1 MNIRRFFG
9 IGIFILAI
17 ASIIGALPAVAQ
29 TPNITAQPLPGM
41 MGQQMPTTV
50 TADVCKNLP
59 ASQRA
64 VCEAEIQRSGGRLT
78 PEALQAIKER
88 PAVTGT
94 TPDEA
99 ARVRQLTEQKERQKI
114 TVEEYKEK
122 TIFDRARNIGKYQD
136 VSTDLK
142 RFGADFFSEAEVSVT
157 VDRKDVP
164 VPMSYVIGPGD
175 EIKLL
180 LWGRVNAQYDLI
192 VDRDGKI
199 TIPQIGPLH
208 VSGLT
213 FEQMSKLVIKQA
225 EQIVGAN
232 IDISMGSP
240 KMIPI
245 FVIGDVKRPGSY
257 TVGSFSTI
265 TDALLTAGGPTEIG
279 SMRNVQLKRKG
290 RLVTTFDL
298 YDLLLKGDKSH
309 DVALLA
315 GDVIFVPITGPV
327 AGIAGN
333 VRRPAL
339 YELKH
344 RYDLEYLLELAG
356 GITPS
361 AYTQQIQIERIVRNQ
376 RHIVMDIDDKKMAK
390 AAEIAL
396 HDADLVKIFPIMD
409 INVNVVYLNGN
420 VKRPGKYEMKPGMR
434 VGDLLKNS
442 DDLLSETYL
451 EYALI
456 KRLEPPDMKTVLV
469 PLNLENLLLKK
480 DERANVE
487 LKPRDSIY
495 VFHQGLFKD
504 SPFVRIEG
512 EIRGD
517 CATDKEAETTG
528 EMTRESLAGMRAM
541 TSEPGGGM
549 RTGMTV
555 DTRTAAGGTAAAGA
569 GSEES
574 RYSQYLLS
582 QSRAEKPRYSQY
594 RLSQSLKAIEE
605 DLKKQGL
612 TDLAKQV
619 WTIESE
625 VADNLKIP
633 PEDFRNLRTQLVK
646 VGRPDLANQLLEIER
661 KVKKGGALADVTAE
675 LVLIENILKRMN
687 MYDQAATVR
696 SIHDEIKNFGRV
708 PTENMRVLR
717 ADLIRTNQADLA
729 NRLLE
734 IENRTKL
741 SCNIPFVENMRVK
754 DVILISGGL
763 TSNSYLDRAEII
775 RTNNKRQ
782 YQTLFFDLG
791 KAMAGDPQHNLPLQ
805 NEDQIVVHSIWEQVY
820 KKHVA
825 IDGDVARP
833 GTYQYTEGMT
843 VRDLVFKG
851 GNLLESAY
859 LGEAEIS
866 SIVVVAGKSSA
877 TGRRVINLGRALA
890 GDPQQNVVLMPN
902 DRLLVK
908 RIPNWGSL
916 QYVKLSG
923 EFKFPGK
930 YSFHKGEKLSSVIE
944 RAGGYTDNAYLRGA
958 VFKRETVR
966 ELQQKSLDE
975 MARRM
980 ERELLSE
987 SSARVATSISA
998 EEMAAKKQEAE
1009 LKLKLIE
1016 YMKSLQATGRMTI
1029 ALSHVRMLKGGA
1041 FDIEL
1046 ESGDN
1051 LFLPQKTSVVNV
1063 VGAVM
1068 SEGSHIYNDS
1078 LDYKDYVAL
1087 AGGYARYADE
1097 ANVFVIKVDG
1107 SARKLSSGFA
1117 TWNDKRDR
1125 WEMTAYGKE
1134 IKQIEPGDVIVVPER
1149 IAQIAWLR
1157 EIKDITQ
1164 VLMNTAV
1171 TAATIIKLW

>member
-1 MNIRRFFG
+1 MKKLSCA
-9 IGIFILAI
+9 GIFSLLI
-17 ASIIGALPAVAQ
+17 ALVFLTAPSPSPAQ
-29 TPNITAQPLPGM
+29 TPQITAQPLPGL
-41 MGQQMPTTV
+41 MGQPLPTTV

-59 ASQRA
+59 LHQRA
-64 VCEAEIQRSGGRLT
+64 ACEAEIQRSGGRLT

-88 PAVTGT
+88 PAVKGT
-94 TPDEA
+94 SPDEA
-99 ARVRQLTEQKERQKI
+99 ARGRQITEQKELQKV

-122 TIFDRARNIGKYQD
+122 SLFDRSRNIGKYQD
-136 VSTDLK
+136 ISTDLK

-180 LWGRVNAQYDLI
+180 LWGRVNAQYNLT

-199 TIPQIGPLH
+199 NIPQIGPLH

-213 FEQMSKLVIKQA
+213 FEQMSKQVIKQA

-245 FVIGDVKRPGSY
+245 FVIGDIKRPGSY

-265 TDALLTAGGPTEIG
+265 TDALLIAGGPTEIG

-290 RLVTTFDL
+290 HLVSTFDL
-298 YDLLLKGDKSH
+298 YDLLLKGDKTH

-344 RYDLEYLLELAG
+344 RYDLEYLIELAG

-361 AYTQQIQIERIVRNQ
+361 AYTQQIQIERIVKNQ
-376 RHIVMDIDDKKMAK
+376 RHTVMDINDKQMAK
-390 AAEIAL
+390 AAEITL
-396 HDADLVKIFPIMD
+396 LDADLVKIFPIMD

-434 VGDLLKNS
+434 LGDLIKS
-442 DDLLSETYL
+442 PDDLLSETYF

-469 PLNLENLLLKK
+469 PLNLGSLLLKK
-480 DERANVE
+480 ETSANIE
-487 LKPRDSIY
+487 LKPQDSIY

-517 CATDKEAETTG
+517 CAAGAGTDTTG
-528 EMTRESLAGMRAM
+528 ELTREPLTGTR
-541 TSEPGGGM
+541 P
-549 RTGMTV
+549 GMTV
-555 DTRTAAGGTAAAGA
+555 DNGAATVYTTTAGT
-569 GSEES
+569 E
-574 RYSQYLLS
+574 RPRDS
-582 QSRAEKPRYSQY
+582 QSMTSQGLVERPRYSQY
-594 RLSQSLKAIEE
+594 RLSQILKVIEG

-612 TDLAKQV
+612 IDLAYQV
-619 WTIESE
+619 RTIDNE
-625 VADNLKIP
+625 VANNQRIP

-646 VGRPDLANQLLEIER
+646 VGRPDLANQVLEIEQ

-675 LVLIENILKRMN
+675 LVLIEDTLKRMS

-696 SIHDEIKNFGRV
+696 TIHEEIKNFARV
-708 PTENMRVLR
+708 PTENLR
-717 ADLIRTNQADLA
+717 ILRTDLIRANQLYLA

-741 SCNIPFVENMRVK
+741 SCSIPFVNNMRVK
-754 DVILISGGL
+754 DVILIAGGL

-775 RTNNKRQ
+775 RTNNRREYK
-782 YQTLFFDLG
+782 TIFFDLG
-791 KAMAGDPQHNLPLQ
+791 KAMAGDPQENLPLQ
-805 NEDQIVVHSIWEQVY
+805 NEDQIVIHSIWEQVY
-820 KKHVA
+820 KKNVA

-866 SIVVVAGKSSA
+866 SVVVVAGKSS
-877 TGRRVINLGRALA
+877 TTDRRVINLGQALA
-890 GDPQQNVVLMPN
+890 GDPKQNVPLRPN
-902 DRLLVK
+902 DRLFVK
-908 RIPNWGSL
+908 RIPNWGS
-916 QYVKLSG
+916 QKFIYLSG

-930 YSFHKGEKLSSVIE
+930 YAFSKGEKLSSVIE

-987 SSARVATSISA
+987 SSARVATSITA
-998 EEMAAKKQEAE
+998 EEVAAKKQESE
-1009 LKLKLIE
+1009 LKMKLID
-1016 YMKSLQATGRMTI
+1016 YMKSLKATGRMTI
-1029 ALSHVRMLKGGA
+1029 ALSHIRMLKGSP

-1046 ESGDN
+1046 EEGDSLN
-1051 LFLPQKTSVVNV
+1051 LPQKTSVVNV

-1078 LDYKDYVAL
+1078 LNYKDYIAL

-1107 SARKLSSGFA
+1107 SARKLSQGFA
-1117 TWNDKRDR
+1117 VWNDKQER
-1125 WEMTAYGKE
+1125 WELAAYGQE
-1134 IKQIEPGDVIVVPER
+1134 IKQIEPGDVVVVPER
-1149 IAQIAWLR
+1149 IASIAWLR
-1157 EIKDITQ
+1157 EIRDITQ
-1164 VLMNTAV
+1164 ILMNTAV

>member
-1 MNIRRFFG
+1 M
-9 IGIFILAI
+9 AI
-17 ASIIGALPAVAQ
+17 ISMIAILPAVAQ

-50 TADVCKNLP
+50 TADVCKSLP
-59 ASQRA
+59 LNQRA
-64 VCEAEIQRSGGRLT
+64 ACEAEIQRSGGRLT

-88 PAVTGT
+88 SAVKGAAS
-94 TPDEA
+94 DED
-99 ARVRQLTEQKERQKI
+99 ARGRWPGEQKERPKV
-114 TVEEYKEK
+114 TVEEQKKK
-122 TIFDRARNIGKYQD
+122 TIFDRSRNIGKYQD
-136 VSTDLK
+136 LSTDLK

-192 VDRDGKI
+192 VDRDGKV

-213 FEQMSKLVIKQA
+213 FEQMSKQLIKQA

-390 AAEIAL
+390 AAEITL

-434 VGDLLKNS
+434 LGDLLKS
-442 DDLLSETYL
+442 PDDLLSETYL

-495 VFHQGLFKD
+495 IFHQGLFKD

-517 CATDKEAETTG
+517 CATD
-528 EMTRESLAGMRAM
+528 
-541 TSEPGGGM
+541 
-549 RTGMTV
+549 
-555 DTRTAAGGTAAAGA
+555 
-569 GSEES
+569 
-574 RYSQYLLS
+574 
-582 QSRAEKPRYSQY
+582 AEKPRYSQY

-646 VGRPDLANQLLEIER
+646 VGRPDLANQLLEIEQ

-675 LVLIENILKRMN
+675 LVLIENILKRMS

-754 DVILISGGL
+754 DVLLISGGL

-820 KKHVA
+820 KKNVA

-859 LGEAEIS
+859 LGEAEVS

-987 SSARVATSISA
+987 SSSRVATSISA
-998 EEMAAKKQEAE
+998 EEVAAKKQESE

-1029 ALSHVRMLKGGA
+1029 ALTHIRMLKGSP

-1046 ESGDN
+1046 EDGDS
-1051 LFLPQKTSVVNV
+1051 LTLPQKTSVVNV

-1068 SEGSHIYNDS
+1068 SEGSHIYNDT

-1117 TWNDKRDR
+1117 VWNDKRDR

-1134 IKQIEPGDVIVVPER
+1134 IKQIEPGDVIVIPER

-1157 EIKDITQ
+1157 EIRDITQ

>member
-1 MNIRRFFG
+1 M
-9 IGIFILAI
+9 AI
-17 ASIIGALPAVAQ
+17 ISMIAILPAVAQ

-50 TADVCKNLP
+50 TADVCKSLP
-59 ASQRA
+59 LNQRA
-64 VCEAEIQRSGGRLT
+64 ACEAEIQRSGGRLT

-88 PAVTGT
+88 SAVKGAAS
-94 TPDEA
+94 DED
-99 ARVRQLTEQKERQKI
+99 ARGRWPGEQKERPKV
-114 TVEEYKEK
+114 TVEEQKKK
-122 TIFDRARNIGKYQD
+122 TIFDRSRNIGKYQD
-136 VSTDLK
+136 LSTDLK

-192 VDRDGKI
+192 VDRDGKV

-213 FEQMSKLVIKQA
+213 FEQMSKQLIKQA

-390 AAEIAL
+390 AAEITL

-434 VGDLLKNS
+434 LGDLLKS
-442 DDLLSETYL
+442 PDDLLSETYL

-495 VFHQGLFKD
+495 IFHQGLFKD

-517 CATDKEAETTG
+517 CATD
-528 EMTRESLAGMRAM
+528 
-541 TSEPGGGM
+541 
-549 RTGMTV
+549 
-555 DTRTAAGGTAAAGA
+555 
-569 GSEES
+569 
-574 RYSQYLLS
+574 
-582 QSRAEKPRYSQY
+582 AEKPRYSQY

-646 VGRPDLANQLLEIER
+646 VGRPDLANQLLEIEQ

-675 LVLIENILKRMN
+675 LVLIENILKRMS

-754 DVILISGGL
+754 DVLLISGGL

-791 KAMAGDPQHNLPLQ
+791 KAMAGDPKHNLPLQ

-820 KKHVA
+820 KKNVA

-859 LGEAEIS
+859 LGEAEVS

-987 SSARVATSISA
+987 SSSRVATSISA
-998 EEMAAKKQEAE
+998 EEVAAKKQESE

-1029 ALSHVRMLKGGA
+1029 ALTHIRMLKGSP

-1046 ESGDN
+1046 EDGDS
-1051 LFLPQKTSVVNV
+1051 LTLPQKTSVVNV

-1068 SEGSHIYNDS
+1068 SEGSHIYNDT

-1117 TWNDKRDR
+1117 VWNDKRDR

-1134 IKQIEPGDVIVVPER
+1134 IKQIEPGDVIVIPER

-1157 EIKDITQ
+1157 EIRDITQ

>member
-1 MNIRRFFG
+1 MNIRHFFG
-9 IGIFILAI
+9 ICLIFMAI
-17 ASIIGALPAVAQ
+17 ISMIAILPAVAQ

-50 TADVCKNLP
+50 TADVCKSLP
-59 ASQRA
+59 LNQRA
-64 VCEAEIQRSGGRLT
+64 ACEAEIQRSGGRLT

-88 PAVTGT
+88 SAVKGAAS
-94 TPDEA
+94 DED
-99 ARVRQLTEQKERQKI
+99 ARGRWPGEQKERPKV
-114 TVEEYKEK
+114 TVEEQKKK
-122 TIFDRARNIGKYQD
+122 TIFDRSRNIGKYQD
-136 VSTDLK
+136 LSTDLK

-192 VDRDGKI
+192 VDRDGKV

-213 FEQMSKLVIKQA
+213 FEQMSKQLIKQA

-390 AAEIAL
+390 AAEITL

-434 VGDLLKNS
+434 LGDLLKS
-442 DDLLSETYL
+442 PDDLLSETYL

-495 VFHQGLFKD
+495 IFHQGLFKD

-517 CATDKEAETTG
+517 CATD
-528 EMTRESLAGMRAM
+528 
-541 TSEPGGGM
+541 
-549 RTGMTV
+549 
-555 DTRTAAGGTAAAGA
+555 
-569 GSEES
+569 
-574 RYSQYLLS
+574 
-582 QSRAEKPRYSQY
+582 AEKPRYSQY

-646 VGRPDLANQLLEIER
+646 VGRPDLANQLLEIEQ

-675 LVLIENILKRMN
+675 LVLIENILKRMS

-754 DVILISGGL
+754 DVLLISGGL

-820 KKHVA
+820 KKNVA

-859 LGEAEIS
+859 LGEAEVS

-987 SSARVATSISA
+987 SSSRVATSISA
-998 EEMAAKKQEAE
+998 EEVAAKKQESE

-1029 ALSHVRMLKGGA
+1029 ALTHIRMLKGSP

-1046 ESGDN
+1046 EDGDS
-1051 LFLPQKTSVVNV
+1051 LTLPQKTSVVNV

-1068 SEGSHIYNDS
+1068 SEGSHIYNDT

-1117 TWNDKRDR
+1117 VWNDKRDR

-1134 IKQIEPGDVIVVPER
+1134 IKQIEPGDVIVIPER

-1157 EIKDITQ
+1157 EIRDITQ